1 MQTLK
6 GDGLELDPKENIL
19 YLTSGG
25 QRIGTGV
32 GFPEGGHLT
41 FLLSDDNGTPVVFY
55 NGEKLEAQKLHELLM
70 YYTDITRP
78 VFCYQ
83 DGMRFPPFEVFY
95 DMPPRRTQFSL
106 KRAEEGYNS
115 FYYFYAE
122 HDGYNYSLK
131 VKPSGYVCEATKG
144 TAYRTAESKADDLS
158 FDENE
163 GTISLMSDG
172 EPISDPV
179 PISGPRGPQGPPGPQ
194 GESGVAAPIN
204 GFFTLSV
211 DENGDLWVYSE
222 EETSLDFEYDPESG
236 NLYVV
241 QEQ

>member
-1 MQTLK
+1 VCTLYV
-6 GDGLELDPKENIL
+6 DLDVYNATAEKN
-19 YLTSGG
+19 
-25 QRIGTGV
+25 
-32 GFPEGGHLT
+32 
-41 FLLSDDNGTPVVFY
+41 TPY
-55 NGEKLEAQKLHELLM
+55 K
-70 YYTDITRP
+70 
-78 VFCYQ
+78 
-83 DGMRFPPFEVFY
+83 
-95 DMPPRRTQFSL
+95 
-106 KRAEEGYNS
+106 
-115 FYYFYAE
+115 
-122 HDGYNYSLK
+122 
-131 VKPSGYVCEATKG
+131 
-144 TAYRTAESKADDLS
+144 TAESKADDLS

-194 GESGVAAPIN
+194 GESGIAAPIN